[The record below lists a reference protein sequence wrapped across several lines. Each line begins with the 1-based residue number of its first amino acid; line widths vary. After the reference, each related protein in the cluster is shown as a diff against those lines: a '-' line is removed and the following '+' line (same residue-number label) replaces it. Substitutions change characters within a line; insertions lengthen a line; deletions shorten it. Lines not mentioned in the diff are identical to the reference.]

1 MTDARPKG
9 LSTRILLLLELHR
22 QRHAKLKTLADRL
35 GVTVQAVSVVLKR
48 LVQDG
53 LVENRDGA
61 WRPTAR
67 GTDALHGSMREL
79 RRFVDDAMGNLQLI
93 EETHAQA
100 GANIKEGD
108 EVGLYMSG
116 GRLRAAPKVY
126 ASSTG
131 RAKVAARKGS
141 LVRVE
146 ALRGIVALKPAPIL
160 FVAHPPTLT
169 PGQRRRASAVLRRQ
183 NGNGRLGAHDLTS
196 TVLLEALGREVDFEF
211 APLQAAIDAALRG
224 VPVQYWVPVQ
234 SLPDCLAL
242 VAQTNGSVP
251 QSLPVRSVEL

>member
-22 QRHAKLKTLADRL
+22 QRHGKLKTLADRL

-53 LVENRDGA
+53 LVENREGA

-67 GTDALHGSMREL
+67 GTDALHGSMRDL

-93 EETHAQA
+93 DETDAQA

-116 GRLRAAPKVY
+116 GRLCAAPKVY

-131 RAKVAARKGS
+131 RAKSTAHKGS
-141 LVRVE
+141 LVRIGS
-146 ALRGIVALKPAPIL
+146 LRGIVALKPAPIL
-160 FVAHPPTLT
+160 FVAHPPSLT
-169 PGQRRRASAVLRRQ
+169 TGQRRRAGTVLRRH
-183 NGNGRLGAHDLTS
+183 NGGLRLAAHDLTS
-196 TVLLEALGREVDFEF
+196 IVLLESLGRDVDFEF
-211 APLQAAIDAALRG
+211 APLQAALDAALRG
-224 VPVQYWVPVQ
+224 VPVQYWVPMRN
-234 SLPDCLAL
+234 LPDCLAI

-251 QSLPVRSVEL
+251 QPLSVRSVEL